1 MLEWMI
7 MPLKRYADFSGRSR
21 RSEYWWF
28 AVLNTLVALVLVGIM
43 AAGGFSAAS
52 MAGAG
57 GAGASPELAAQ
68 SLGAVFYIGA
78 GLLGIWLLAVLI
90 PSIAVVVRRLH
101 DRDMSGW
108 WYLGAI
114 VVGLIP
120 FVGFIASIALL
131 VLMFLPGT
139 PGPNRFGPDP
149 KDPANANVFA

>member
-1 MLEWMI
+1 MLEWMV

-28 AVLNTLVALVLVGIM
+28 TVMNFVVMLVLFALMMV
-43 AAGGFSAAS
+43 GGFSAAS
-52 MAGAG
+52 LAGAG
-57 GAGASPELAAQ
+57 RAGASPELVAQ
-68 SLGAVFYIGA
+68 SLGPVFYIGA
-78 GLLGIWLLAVLI
+78 GLLGIWFLAVLV

-101 DRDMSGW
+101 DRDLSGW

-114 VVGLIP
+114 VAGMIP

-149 KDPANANVFA
+149 KDPSNANVFA

>member
-28 AVLNTLVALVLVGIM
+28 TVLNVIVAVVGLAIM
-43 AAGGFSAAS
+43 MAGGFSAA
-52 MAGAG
+52 A
-57 GAGASPELAAQ
+57 LAESAAPG
-68 SLGAVFYIGA
+68 SSLPATGLGAVFYIGA
-78 GLLGIWLLAVLI
+78 GLLGIWFLAILI
-90 PSIAVVVRRLH
+90 PSIAVAVRRLH

-108 WYLGAI
+108 WYLGVI
-114 VVGLIP
+114 VTGMIP
-120 FVGFIASIALL
+120 VVGFIANIAFI

-149 KDPANANVFA
+149 KDPSSANVFA